1 MVFVSSLT
9 RSIVRGVTIAR
20 QASQLTRFADLART
34 RLFVKLELV
43 ELLQRGSFFK
53 REGLLMNRVLPGV
66 VWLLVGVAAGGCGD
80 ASGQAEP
87 AAKQSV
93 REPAV
98 AGLFYPA
105 AAKDLSGQ
113 LQALLA
119 KAEPVPLGKL
129 RGLVCPHA
137 GYEFSGLTAACAYK
151 QVAPRGFDT
160 VIVLAPSHYA
170 DFEGV
175 SVANVEAYATPLG
188 RIPLSPRAA
197 KLAAVPPFCRDPRCD
212 VSRPSWWRQASKEV
226 PPFGE
231 DTPHTWEHSLEVQ
244 LPFLQTLLKD
254 FQLIPAVF
262 GRADAQ
268 QAAAALADFI
278 DDRTLVVASS
288 DLSHFY
294 PEDIANQLD
303 ASCVRSISDLD
314 VKWMQNEEACGK
326 LPVLTLMHLAIKKGW
341 KTRLLDTRN
350 SGAVTHDRS
359 NVVGYAA
366 VAFFEGDG
374 PSEYERVS
382 AEKLTQREQQFLL
395 DLARRSLDK
404 AVRDQEQLEMPAAEV
419 PERLRE
425 RGACF
430 VTLTKKDELR
440 GCIGHIFA
448 CRPLYQSVLENAKH
462 AALEDRRFS
471 PVGAEELDKISVE
484 VSVLTTPRRLEY
496 KSPDDLLAKLR
507 PGIDGVVFG
516 LRGERSTYLPQV
528 WEQLPD
534 KEQFLRQLALKA
546 GLRADAWKNPEAA
559 FLTYQVQAF
568 KEGKK

>member
-1 MVFVSSLT
+1 MKHVSLE
-9 RSIVRGVTIAR
+9 
-20 QASQLTRFADLART
+20 FA
-34 RLFVKLELV
+34 
-43 ELLQRGSFFK
+43 LLGI
-53 REGLLMNRVLPGV
+53 M
-66 VWLLVGVAAGGCGD
+66 VAAGGCGD
-80 ASGQAEP
+80 ASGQAKPKQKTEP
-87 AAKQSV
+87 TAQQTV

-105 AAKDLSGQ
+105 AAKDLSSQ
-113 LQALLA
+113 VQHLLA
-119 KAEPVPLGKL
+119 KAESLPLGHL

-137 GYEFSGLTAACAYK
+137 GYEFSGVTAACAYK
-151 QVAPRGFDT
+151 QVAGREFET
-160 VIVLAPSHYA
+160 VVVLAPSHYA

-175 SVANVEAYATPLG
+175 SVADVEAFTTPLG
-188 RIPLSPRAA
+188 KIPLSPQAA
-197 KLAAVPPFCRDPRCD
+197 KLAAVPPFCRRPKCE

-231 DTPHTWEHSLEVQ
+231 DTPDTWEHSLEVQ
-244 LPFLQTLLKD
+244 LPFLQTVLKD
-254 FQLIPAVF
+254 FRLIPAVF
-262 GRADAQ
+262 GRTDAA
-268 QAAAALADFI
+268 QAAAALAQVV

-294 PEDIANQLD
+294 PDQVADQLD
-303 ASCVRSISDLD
+303 ASCIRAICDLD

-341 KTRLLDTRN
+341 KTRLLDNRN
-350 SGAVTHDRS
+350 SGAVTGDRS

-374 PSEYERVS
+374 PSEYDRRS
-382 AEKLTQREQQFLL
+382 AEKLKPEDGKLL
-395 DLARRSLDK
+395 VDLARKSLNK
-404 AVRDQEQLEMPAAEV
+404 AVRDQEQLEVPAAEV
-419 PERLRE
+419 PQRLRE

-448 CRPLYQSVLENAKH
+448 CRPLYQSVLENAKR

-471 PVGAEELDKISVE
+471 PVEAKELDEIAVE

-507 PGIDGVVFG
+507 PGVDGVVFG

-534 KEQFLRQLALKA
+534 KEQFLRQLAQKA
-546 GLRADAWKNPEAA
+546 GLRADAWKDPEAA

>member
-1 MVFVSSLT
+1 
-9 RSIVRGVTIAR
+9 
-20 QASQLTRFADLART
+20 
-34 RLFVKLELV
+34 
-43 ELLQRGSFFK
+43 
-53 REGLLMNRVLPGV
+53 MNRVLFGAASL
-66 VWLLVGVAAGGCGD
+66 WIALAAGGCERAD
-80 ASGQAEP
+80 GQAKS
-87 AAKQSV
+87 AAKQTDSAAKQTV

-113 LQALLA
+113 LERLLA
-119 KAEPVPLGKL
+119 KSKRVPLGKL

-137 GYEFSGLTAACAYK
+137 GYEFSGPTAACAYK
-151 QVAPRGFDT
+151 QLTGLTFET
-160 VIVLAPSHYA
+160 VVVLAPSHYA

-175 SVANVEAYATPLG
+175 SVADVEAFTTPLG
-188 RIPLSPRAA
+188 KIPLSPQAA
-197 KLAAVPPFCRDPRCD
+197 KLAAVPPFCRRPKCE
-212 VSRPSWWRQASKEV
+212 VSRPSWWRQASMQV
-226 PPFGE
+226 LPFGE
-231 DTPHTWEHSLEVQ
+231 DTPDTWEHSLEVQ
-244 LPFLQTLLKD
+244 LPFLQTVLKD

-262 GRADAQ
+262 GRADAA
-268 QAAAALADFI
+268 QAAAALAPLI
-278 DDRTLVVASS
+278 DERTLVIASS

-294 PEDIANQLD
+294 PADVADQLD
-303 ASCVRSISDLD
+303 ASCVRAVCDLD
-314 VKWMQNEEACGK
+314 VKWMQYEDACGK
-326 LPVLTLMHLAIKKGW
+326 QSVLTLMHLAIQKGW
-341 KTRLLDTRN
+341 KTRLLDMRN
-350 SGAVTHDRS
+350 SGAVTGDRS

-374 PSEYERVS
+374 PSEYERMS
-382 AEKLTQREQQFLL
+382 AQKLTQEDQKFLV
-395 DLARRSLDK
+395 DLARKSLNK
-404 AVRDQEQLEMPAAEV
+404 AVRDQVQLAVPAAEV
-419 PERLRE
+419 PARLRE

-471 PVGAEELDKISVE
+471 PVEVNELDQIAVE

-496 KSPDDLLAKLR
+496 KSPDELIAKLR
-507 PGIDGVVFG
+507 PGVDGVVFG
-516 LRGERSTYLPQV
+516 LRGDRSTYLPQV

-546 GLRADAWKNPEAA
+546 GLRASAWKDPEAA